1 MNAWANVAIQSLL
14 TVIQVI
20 NFADP
25 FFPDWKFHITLA
37 VGILQIVVSRLSQ
50 NFNTDGTHQSEAYFT
65 PQQKLSL
72 KEVPQVNIVVNPDA
86 DKKTLLNV
94 SSSTNDSNKEALK
107 LSKRKPPPKKSEA
120 SQPRDKGGRYVSEK
134 RKSK

>member
-25 FFPDWKFHITLA
+25 FFPDWKFHITLS
-37 VGILQIVVSRLSQ
+37 VGILQIIVSRISQ
-50 NFNTDGTHQSEAYFT
+50 NFNTDGSHQSEAYFT

-72 KEVPQVNIVVNPDA
+72 KEAPQVNIVVHPDKA
-86 DKKTLLNV
+86 STPDVKVSKK
-94 SSSTNDSNKEALK
+94 
-107 LSKRKPPPKKSEA
+107 KPPPKKSEA